1 MGGLFSVPK
10 MPKPQEIP
18 KPPTIDEAQRARIEA
33 DRLRKR
39 RGRAATILSTNESQ
53 STGSVGVAKLLGGGG

>member
-1 MGGLFSVPK
+1 MSGLFSTPK
-10 MPKPQEIP
+10 MPKPQELP
-18 KPPTIDEAQRARIEA
+18 KTPTVDEAQRNRIEA

-53 STGSVGVAKLLGGGG
+53 TTGSVGTAALLGG